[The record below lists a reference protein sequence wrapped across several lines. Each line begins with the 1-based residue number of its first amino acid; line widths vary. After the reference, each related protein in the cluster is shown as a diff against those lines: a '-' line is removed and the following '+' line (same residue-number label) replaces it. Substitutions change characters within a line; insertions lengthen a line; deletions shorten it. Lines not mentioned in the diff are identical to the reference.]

1 MVSEHVIER
10 NPELLGGTPVF
21 ARTRVPVQTLL
32 DYLVAGQSLAEFLDD
47 YPSVEHAQAVAVL
60 EGLTH
65 SLPAEQPEHAARR

>member
-1 MVSEHVIER
+1 MIAEHLIER
-10 NPELLGGTPVF
+10 NPEILGGTPVF

-60 EGLTH
+60 EGLKTALIAGPH
-65 SLPAEQPEHAARR
+65 ESVA